1 MQVYILCD
9 CCGRKI
15 YEDDGFEREYG
26 TTYCLDCWNYLEEIR
41 NDNSREVDGDQRE
54 DQEHTD

>member
-26 TTYCLDCWNYLEEIR
+26 TTYCMDCWNYLEEIR
-41 NDNSREVDGDQRE
+41 NDNSGEPTEDQRE
-54 DQEHTD
+54 DSEYTD